1 MALSSPTDGG
11 CTVGMAHLWFDTVE
25 EKPPPVHSTEIRT
38 SISPSSVVELNTTS
52 ALANYATEAG
62 SLRTSLYYLLTSSP
76 PPLYQPLYPNP
87 TQLLF
92 RTLSMSSHSERGPL
106 RALELCVGFD
116 TRHPRLARYSNRH
129 PGSQELSPS
138 KMSLIAPVIPE
149 LHLREERGWKDSE
162 GGCIFWVRS
171 QGIPPHP
178 KEPLWHILIECL
190 SSVEMAIR
198 QVWSTLTHETQLNPI
213 YGMRRKDGKITI
225 LSASSRYYDLPVN
238 GNQVQWESNTVDT
251 LATPAGICVRFSHIK
266 LKSSPSQTTWSVWKP
281 QHVLCS
287 SSQQIVKE
295 GEERAEHGLDSE
307 VEVSNQAC
315 YKTSP
320 RHKNEESPGRQ
331 SRGDKQSI
339 ASTCALPVTY
349 VDMDTKDMD
358 KDSSY
363 YMALYGLV
371 SFMIVML
378 LIFLLYV
385 ACSKK
390 YRLNWFEKNLLE
402 AAETAELA
410 HSVER
415 VEKPPSVHLTGI
427 RTSDLSD
434 IGSPVYCEREP
445 WTNRPPNRH
454 RVLLP
459 VRVIRTYANVNLC
472 RKRGLNPGPSAQK
485 SDTLPL
491 DHQNSNP
498 NLPINDNLLQHKSH
512 ALDHVSTEA
521 GTEPL
526 VGDISQP
533 GSSRTLNRSP
543 SDDKFWVPHNLKRQ
557 SSICQSDAPDTSG
570 VTSNGARNNECCVFS
585 PDVEDSGSPTPSTP
599 LGSATAPFGGSQTM
613 GESSPPV
620 ALPLARS
627 DKHVVLSTTNP
638 SRPRVS
644 SMHTKLDHTKIDTTL
659 YQKPPPSR
667 ASSEPEDLRGSLQMT
682 LSYDPPAG
690 ILTIRLIEAHDLQA
704 RDFSGTADP
713 YAKIRL
719 LPDRTNVWQTRIHKR
734 TLNPVFDEDFVFEV
748 RPATLGRR
756 VLEVILYDFD
766 AYSRHHS
773 IGGVKLPL
781 AHIDLSEK
789 VTLWKGLGPCS
800 EQDAKAELGDLMV
813 SLAFLPSAERLTVV
827 ILKARNL
834 RVVDDT
840 RTSSDPFVKVSLLQG
855 GKRIKKKKTGVHR
868 NTVSPVFNEA
878 LTFDV
883 SRDTL
888 NRGTL
893 EFCVMHDSLLGPS
906 ELLGRALVGP
916 GRDCRPEERYFFNE
930 VLTSK
935 TATAQWLSLYEP
947 Q

>member
-1 MALSSPTDGG
+1 MTLNKDPHFPPELLFPHSVPRLSFCYQDKVWSICLKI
-11 CTVGMAHLWFDTVE
+11 CTH
-25 EKPPPVHSTEIRT
+25 R
-38 SISPSSVVELNTTS
+38 SSVIKLVTNF
-52 ALANYATEAG
+52 AT
-62 SLRTSLYYLLTSSP
+62 P
-76 PPLYQPLYPNP
+76 Q
-87 TQLLF
+87 
-92 RTLSMSSHSERGPL
+92 ERG
-106 RALELCVGFD
+106 V
-116 TRHPRLARYSNRH
+116 NR
-129 PGSQELSPS
+129 
-138 KMSLIAPVIPE
+138 
-149 LHLREERGWKDSE
+149 
-162 GGCIFWVRS
+162 
-171 QGIPPHP
+171 
-178 KEPLWHILIECL
+178 
-190 SSVEMAIR
+190 
-198 QVWSTLTHETQLNPI
+198 TPI
-213 YGMRRKDGKITI
+213 T
-225 LSASSRYYDLPVN
+225 
-238 GNQVQWESNTVDT
+238 
-251 LATPAGICVRFSHIK
+251 
-266 LKSSPSQTTWSVWKP
+266 
-281 QHVLCS
+281 
-287 SSQQIVKE
+287 
-295 GEERAEHGLDSE
+295 
-307 VEVSNQAC
+307 
-315 YKTSP
+315 
-320 RHKNEESPGRQ
+320 GRQ
-331 SRGDKQSI
+331 TIDCVQ
-339 ASTCALPVTY
+339 
-349 VDMDTKDMD
+349 DMDTKDMD

-410 HSVER
+410 HS
-415 VEKPPSVHLTGI
+415 SI
-427 RTSDLSD
+427 
-434 IGSPVYCEREP
+434 VYCESS
-445 WTNRPPNRH
+445 T
-454 RVLLP
+454 
-459 VRVIRTYANVNLC
+459 
-472 RKRGLNPGPSAQK
+472 
-485 SDTLPL
+485 L
-491 DHQNSNP
+491 DH
-498 NLPINDNLLQHKSH
+498 
-512 ALDHVSTEA
+512 AATEA
-521 GTEPL
+521 KCIHS
-526 VGDISQP
+526 V
-533 GSSRTLNRSP
+533 N
-543 SDDKFWVPHNLKRQ
+543 
-557 SSICQSDAPDTSG
+557 
-570 VTSNGARNNECCVFS
+570 
-585 PDVEDSGSPTPSTP
+585 
-599 LGSATAPFGGSQTM
+599 
-613 GESSPPV
+613 
-620 ALPLARS
+620 
-627 DKHVVLSTTNP
+627 
-638 SRPRVS
+638 
-644 SMHTKLDHTKIDTTL
+644 
-659 YQKPPPSR
+659 PPPSR

-719 LPDRTNVWQTRIHKR
+719 LPDRTNIWQTRIHKR

-868 NTVSPVFNEA
+868 NTLNPVFNEA

>member
-1 MALSSPTDGG
+1 
-11 CTVGMAHLWFDTVE
+11 
-25 EKPPPVHSTEIRT
+25 
-38 SISPSSVVELNTTS
+38 
-52 ALANYATEAG
+52 
-62 SLRTSLYYLLTSSP
+62 
-76 PPLYQPLYPNP
+76 
-87 TQLLF
+87 
-92 RTLSMSSHSERGPL
+92 
-106 RALELCVGFD
+106 
-116 TRHPRLARYSNRH
+116 
-129 PGSQELSPS
+129 
-138 KMSLIAPVIPE
+138 MSLV
-149 LHLREERGWKDSE
+149 L
-162 GGCIFWVRS
+162 VRS
-171 QGIPPHP
+171 MTHYLESRQSLAQAILCPYSEDISTTWRCAHRRSRQLFSPQASCSASAQP
-178 KEPLWHILIECL
+178 DLWPC
-190 SSVEMAIR
+190 
-198 QVWSTLTHETQLNPI
+198 
-213 YGMRRKDGKITI
+213 
-225 LSASSRYYDLPVN
+225 SASSL
-238 GNQVQWESNTVDT
+238 
-251 LATPAGICVRFSHIK
+251 HM
-266 LKSSPSQTTWSVWKP
+266 
-281 QHVLCS
+281 
-287 SSQQIVKE
+287 
-295 GEERAEHGLDSE
+295 GLR
-307 VEVSNQAC
+307 VPLHRI
-315 YKTSP
+315 YM
-320 RHKNEESPGRQ
+320 
-331 SRGDKQSI
+331 
-339 ASTCALPVTY
+339 
-349 VDMDTKDMD
+349 DMDTKDMD

-410 HSVER
+410 HS
-415 VEKPPSVHLTGI
+415 
-427 RTSDLSD
+427 
-434 IGSPVYCEREP
+434 
-445 WTNRPPNRH
+445 
-454 RVLLP
+454 
-459 VRVIRTYANVNLC
+459 
-472 RKRGLNPGPSAQK
+472 
-485 SDTLPL
+485 
-491 DHQNSNP
+491 
-498 NLPINDNLLQHKSH
+498 
-512 ALDHVSTEA
+512 
-521 GTEPL
+521 TEPL

-570 VTSNGARNNECCVFS
+570 VTSNGASDNECHVFS

-599 LGSATAPFGGSQTM
+599 LGSAMAPFGGSQTM

-719 LPDRTNVWQTRIHKR
+719 LPDRTNIWQTRIHKR

-868 NTVSPVFNEA
+868 NTLCPVFNEA